1 MGINANRTSI
11 LRENSIGEHNTEL
24 NTWRREPHEKNQRW
38 TQVLRKG

>member
-24 NTWRREPHEKNQRW
+24 NT
-38 TQVLRKG
+38 